1 MRHKYQNKKPL
12 LQNIKYLN
20 TCKVCIDS
28 WWHCEIT
35 ILFCGLYLSISVP
48 SLCTFFFLVDLSPL
62 YKYKVQARHCT
73 FYFFTK
79 VSFFIKRGGHFQVL
93 GCGFVTNLCSVL
105 WKLLH
110 GWMFLAICSFI
121 DRYFNVVLGMW
132 VQLCAF

>member
-1 MRHKYQNKKPL
+1 MRHKYQNKKAL

-28 WWHCEIT
+28 WWHWNNYF
-35 ILFCGLYLSISVP
+35 ILWIIPKHFCSKSLY
-48 SLCTFFFLVDLSPL
+48 FFFLVDLSPL
-62 YKYKVQARHCT
+62 YKYKVQARQCT

-93 GCGFVTNLCSVL
+93 GCGFVTDLCSVL